1 MADNPLFSK
10 YGKTVDEGKVI
21 FHEGE
26 EGDRMYIIEEGTVRI
41 TKKISGKEY
50 TLAVLPKGEFF
61 GEMALVS
68 RIKRSATATAADT
81 VRLLEFDRQ
90 GFLGMIEK
98 NAKIALNIIDKL
110 SRRLQQANQQIQ
122 YLKQKDERGL
132 VALHLRYAF
141 TEAGLLSAA
150 LDKTKI
156 AREVSMSLEIPIE
169 KVMNYMKEF
178 DNERIVRVDGNDLM
192 LLDYERL
199 SKTAGS

>member
-1 MADNPLFSK
+1 MADKALFNK
-10 YGKTVDEGKVI
+10 YGKTVDEGKII
-21 FHEGE
+21 FREGE

-41 TKKISGKEY
+41 TKQIGGKEY

-68 RIKRSATATAADT
+68 RIKRSATAMAADT

-141 TEAGLLSAA
+141 TEAGLLAA
-150 LDKTKI
+150 TLDKTKL
-156 AREVSMSLEIPIE
+156 AREVSMSLEVPIE
-169 KVMNYMKEF
+169 KVMEYLKEF
-178 DNERIVRVDGNDLM
+178 DEQKIIRLEGNNMSLVDYDK
-192 LLDYERL
+192 L
-199 SKTAGS
+199 SSTAGT